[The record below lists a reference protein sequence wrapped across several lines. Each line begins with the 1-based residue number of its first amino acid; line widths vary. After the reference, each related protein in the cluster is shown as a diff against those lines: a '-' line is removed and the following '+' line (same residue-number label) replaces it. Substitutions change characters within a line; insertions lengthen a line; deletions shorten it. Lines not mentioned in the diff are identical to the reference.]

1 MSVDLESALLD
12 LLWRQPQGW
21 REFDLLTALEEGGQ
35 PGFAWERDRSRAD
48 LYRRHFWLFHVLYE
62 LRDRLREEAAA
73 DLHVHC
79 LDIRLVAYQN
89 PERRLPA
96 ELDGVREY
104 YRDPDRADALTDQ
117 EVEALIRD
125 GLERVVARERRD
137 AALLVLD
144 LIDPVSSSD
153 IRRRFHALALQ
164 HHPDLG
170 GDPRHFQE
178 ISAAAAT
185 LR

>member
-1 MSVDLESALLD
+1 MSADLESALLD

-21 REFDLLTALEEGGQ
+21 REFDLLAVLEEGGQ
-35 PGFAWERDRSRAD
+35 PGFDSECDRSRAG
-48 LYRRHFWLFHVLYE
+48 LYRRHFRLFHALYE
-62 LRDRLREEAAA
+62 LRDRLREEATA

-79 LDIRLVAYQN
+79 LDIRLFAYHN

-96 ELDGVREY
+96 ELDGLREY
-104 YRDPDRADALTDQ
+104 YRDPDRIGALTEQ

-170 GDPRHFQE
+170 GDLRRFQK
-178 ISAAAAT
+178 ISAAAAL